1 MSQKKKKNPLP
12 TPTCAL
18 TRSLPFFDVCIL
30 EFKSRESFPA
40 VIFSSSSSPVKLWY
54 CVCVCKPHTNF
65 FSASSRDLIQESENL
80 HTELLG
86 LPECSAGPERWS
98 GKMDTCVTH
107 GVLLLIL
114 QLTRQPAPTKTS
126 SSFCCTERGHI
137 PSLRKD
143 ANMALFW
150 NTASAVPCSGF
161 APAMGY
167 FGDQFV

>member
-1 MSQKKKKNPLP
+1 MRKKNPLP
-12 TPTCAL
+12 TPPCAL
-18 TRSLPFFDVCIL
+18 TCSLPFLMFV
-30 EFKSRESFPA
+30 FWNSSARRVFPQ
-40 VIFSSSSSPVKLWY
+40 SSPPLPSPQRSFGI
-54 CVCVCKPHTNF
+54 VCVCKPHTNF

-80 HTELLG
+80 HMELLG
-86 LPECSAGPERWS
+86 LPEYSAGPERWS

-114 QLTRQPAPTKTS
+114 QLTLQPAPTKTS
-126 SSFCCTERGHI
+126 SSFCCMERGHI